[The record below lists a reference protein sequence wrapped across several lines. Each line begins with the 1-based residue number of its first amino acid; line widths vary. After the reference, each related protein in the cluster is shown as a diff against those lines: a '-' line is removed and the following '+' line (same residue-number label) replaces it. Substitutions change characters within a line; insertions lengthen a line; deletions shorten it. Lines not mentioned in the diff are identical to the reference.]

1 MRCVKCGAEALSKSA
16 RFCATCGKTL
26 PVDRSRTAP
35 RDKASDAAGIGCAL
49 LILLGIPYLIM
60 RQCSTPPPT
69 AEQIRAD
76 AAKAEE
82 DQRRGFHC
90 LSGWDGSNAS
100 LVQQVKNQ
108 LREPDSF
115 EHIET
120 RITPEVNGK
129 HNITM
134 EYRARNG
141 FGGMNVATAVGT
153 VDHQTCEAILTS
165 TGE

>member
-1 MRCVKCGAEALSKSA
+1 
-16 RFCATCGKTL
+16 
-26 PVDRSRTAP
+26 
-35 RDKASDAAGIGCAL
+35 
-49 LILLGIPYLIM
+49 M